1 MPFNKIN
8 NYIVNDKQEPIT
20 LLGNKKSIKNV
31 INLDEFGNGRDN
43 DEAGVKVS
51 KKCFHYD
58 YIIGKGGFGK
68 VWKIEHTKNRN
79 QYAMK
84 EMLKSL

>member
-1 MPFNKIN
+1 MS
-8 NYIVNDKQEPIT
+8 
-20 LLGNKKSIKNV
+20 LLPNKKNIKNI
-31 INLDEFGNGRDN
+31 INLDEIGNGGDN
-43 DEAGVKVS
+43 EERTVKTS

-68 VWKIEHTKNRN
+68 VWKIEHAKNRN